1 MFKQHNI
8 ITAIELGTSKIS
20 VLIGE
25 YTDDEL
31 TVIGHGESSC
41 GDAIVK
47 GEIIAMDS
55 VQEKLIEA
63 IDQADI
69 QSDREL
75 NNSAMIVL
83 AVTGCDMDTFVSE
96 GTAFIQSENGTVT
109 EEDIC
114 EAVYNA
120 KLKQLPVDRSKV
132 NSFDAYYKL
141 DGIRQVPYPLNL
153 QASTLQAYS
162 HVIHGNSNRLE
173 NFSAALAYCGLEC
186 DPELIFSPVADI
198 FGILSDEELESGTL
212 LIDFGAGTTEYAV
225 VCKNGVMASGVL
237 ALGFEHVASDLS
249 VGLNLPVNYCRKMLQ
264 DGTLEKLVR
273 ENHSFCECRTSSGA
287 MRKIPVDSFIRIVD
301 ARIGEIFELIRG
313 RLSRESFWRNLASG
327 CVLTGG
333 GAEFFRTREIF
344 RQVCDLP
351 SRIGQPYNVQGCSEL
366 NNPRSSTIYG
376 ALCYGHKVCL
386 QNDSR
391 RPDSFGE
398 GIRDKISGLGDAFAR
413 TFKSL
418 RKNMKI

>member
-25 YTDDEL
+25 YTGDEL
-31 TVIGHGESSC
+31 TVIGHGESIC

-47 GEIIAMDS
+47 GEIIAMDA

-63 IDQADI
+63 IDNADI
-69 QSDREL
+69 QSGREL
-75 NNSAMIVL
+75 NNSAMIVM

-96 GTAFIQSENGTVT
+96 GTAFIQSENGTVS
-109 EEDIC
+109 EEDIY
-114 EAVYNA
+114 EAVHNA
-120 KLKQLPVDRSKV
+120 KLKQLPVDRRKV

-173 NFSAALAYCGLEC
+173 NFSAVLAYCGLEC
-186 DPELIFSPVADI
+186 EPEMIFSPVADI
-198 FGILSDEELESGTL
+198 FGVLSDDELENGTL

-225 VCKNGVMASGVL
+225 VWKNGVMASGVL

-273 ENHSFCECRTSSGA
+273 ENHPFCEYRPNSGA
-287 MRKIPVDSFIRIVD
+287 ARRIPVDSFVRIVD
-301 ARIGEIFELIRG
+301 ARIGEIFELVRG
-313 RLSRESFWRNLASG
+313 RLIRESFWRNLAAG

-351 SRIGQPYNVQGCSEL
+351 SRVGKPYNAVGCGEL
-366 NNPRSSTIYG
+366 NNPRSSTVYG
-376 ALCYGHKVCL
+376 ALCYGYKLCQ

-391 RPDSFGE
+391 RPESLGE

-413 TFKSL
+413 TFKTF